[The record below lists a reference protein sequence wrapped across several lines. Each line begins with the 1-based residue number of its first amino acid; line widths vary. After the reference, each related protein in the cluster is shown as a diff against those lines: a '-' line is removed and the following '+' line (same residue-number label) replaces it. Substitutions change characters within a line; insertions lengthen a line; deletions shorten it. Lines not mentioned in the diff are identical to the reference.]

1 MKVAIASDHGAVSGH
16 FGHCE
21 GFTVYTLEEKKIK
34 NEEFVANPGHR
45 PGFLPNYLNEIGVKL
60 VIAGGIG
67 AGAIEI
73 FNDKGIE
80 VIMGITGSN
89 KEVIKNYLEG
99 KLVSGGSVC
108 QEHSHAGN
116 CGEH

>member
-1 MKVAIASDHGAVSGH
+1 MKVAIASENGAVSGH

-21 GFTVYTLEEKKIK
+21 GFTIYTVENKTIQA
-34 NEEFVANPGHR
+34 EEFLANPGHS
-45 PGFLPNYLNEIGVKL
+45 PGFLPNYLNDQGVKV

-73 FNDKGIE
+73 FNEKGID
-80 VIMGITGSN
+80 VIMGISGKN
-89 KEVIKNYLEG
+89 QAVIKDYLEG
-99 KLVSGGSVC
+99 KLVSAGSVC
-108 QEHSHAGN
+108 QEHSHASN